1 VHEQKD
7 CCVKE
12 REKIGKRRGDKRQDE
27 GEEKRKGG
35 MERRGEDKRE
45 QKKKHLVQ

>member
-1 VHEQKD
+1 MHEQKD

-27 GEEKRKGG
+27 GEEGGGKGMRKRGIR
-35 MERRGEDKRE
+35 ERG
-45 QKKKHLVQ
+45 